1 MKKAFLATLAAG
13 LVAVLAACGGGE
25 SATEKTL
32 RVGTLSDAPPNIYV
46 ENGNY
51 TGFDNEL
58 LKAIAAKQNL
68 KLEFASTDFS
78 SLLGQVANNQFDI
91 GSSAIAQTDERKK
104 NVDFSS
110 PYNFEVMSIQTKDGS
125 PITEEKGLSGK
136 RVAVIQAT
144 VGDKWLT
151 STVPDAQAVRFPGY
165 APALAAL
172 KSGAVDAY
180 ILDQA
185 IAETNVKESTDAK
198 LKVVKS
204 FTTDVPHG
212 FAVKKG
218 NTELLTKINEGLK
231 QVIADGTWVKLH
243 EKFLPTAPVPDQFK
257 A

>member
-1 MKKAFLATLAAG
+1 VTSLKKIFLTTLAAS
-13 LVAVLAACGGGE
+13 LLAALTACGGD
-25 SATEKTL
+25 SDDATL
-32 RVGTLSDAPPNIYV
+32 RVGTLSDAPPNVYV
-46 ENGNY
+46 ENGDY

-58 LKAIAAKQNL
+58 LKSIAAKQNL

-78 SLLGQVANNQFDI
+78 ALLGQVASGQFDI

-104 NVDFSS
+104 TVDFSDA
-110 PYNFEVMSIQTKDGS
+110 YNYEVMSIQSKGAS
-125 PITEEKGLSGK
+125 PIADENSLAGK

-144 VGDKWLT
+144 VGDKWLA
-151 STVPDAQAVRFPGY
+151 STVPSAQAVRFPGY

-185 IAETNVKESTDAK
+185 IAEKNAADDKE

-218 NTELLTKINEGLK
+218 NTVLLGKINDGLK
-231 QVIADGTWVKLH
+231 QVVADGTWVKLQQR
-243 EKFLPTAPVPDQFK
+243 FLPTAPVPAEFK
-257 A
+257 G

>member
-1 MKKAFLATLAAG
+1 MRKAFLATLAAG
-13 LVAVLAACGGGE
+13 LLAALTACGGGDSG
-25 SATEKTL
+25 SAAL

-51 TGFDNEL
+51 TGFDNEV

-68 KLEFASTDFS
+68 KLEFAATDFS
-78 SLLGQVANNQFDI
+78 SLLGQVAGGQFDLA
-91 GSSAIAQTDERKK
+91 SSAIAQTEERKK
-104 NVDFSS
+104 TVDFSNA
-110 PYNFEVMSIQTKDGS
+110 YNYEVMSIQSKGAS
-125 PITEEKGLSGK
+125 PITDENSLAGK

-151 STVPDAQAVRFPGY
+151 SAVPTAQAVRFPGY

-185 IAETNVKESTDAK
+185 IAEKNAADDPE

-218 NTELLTKINEGLK
+218 NTVLLGKVNEGLK
-231 QVIADGTWVKLH
+231 QVIADGTWVKLQQQ
-243 EKFLPTAPVPDQFK
+243 FLPTAPVPAEFK
-257 A
+257 G

>member
-1 MKKAFLATLAAG
+1 MGKVLLATLAAG
-13 LVAVLAACGGGE
+13 LLAALTACGGGE
-25 SATEKTL
+25 SGDAAL

-58 LKAIAAKQNL
+58 LKAIAVKQNL
-68 KLEFASTDFS
+68 KLEFAATDFS
-78 SLLGQVANNQFDI
+78 SLLGQVANGQFDV
-91 GSSAIAQTDERKK
+91 GSSAIAQTEERKK
-104 NVDFSS
+104 TVDFSS
-110 PYNFEVMSIQTKDGS
+110 AYNYEVMSIQSKGAT
-125 PITEEKGLSGK
+125 PITDENSLAGK

-151 STVPDAQAVRFPGY
+151 STVPAAQAVRFPGY

-172 KSGAVDAY
+172 KSGSVDAY

-185 IAETNVKESTDAK
+185 IAEKNAVDDKD

-218 NTELLTKINEGLK
+218 NTELLGKVNEGLK
-231 QVIADGTWVKLH
+231 QVIADGTWVKLQQQ
-243 EKFLPTAPVPDQFK
+243 FLPTAPVPAEFK
-257 A
+257 G

>member
-1 MKKAFLATLAAG
+1 MPKTLITTLAAG
-13 LVAVLAACGGGE
+13 LLAVLTACGGGDASSE
-25 SATEKTL
+25 QTL

-58 LKAIAAKQNL
+58 LKTIAAKQNL
-68 KLEFASTDFS
+68 KLEFAATDFS
-78 SLLGQVANNQFDI
+78 ALLGQVANNRFDI
-91 GSSAIAQTDERKK
+91 ASSAIAQTDERKK
-104 NVDFSS
+104 TVDFSS
-110 PYNFEVMSIQTKDGS
+110 PYNFEVMSIQTKDGAA
-125 PITEEKGLSGK
+125 IADENALAGK

-144 VGDKWLT
+144 VGDNWLT
-151 STVPDAQAVRFPGY
+151 STVPSAQAVRFPGY

-185 IAETNVKESTDAK
+185 IAETNVKESTDTK

-218 NTELLTKINEGLK
+218 NTELLTKLDEGLK
-231 QVIADGTWVKLH
+231 QVIADGTWVRLH
-243 EKFLPTAPVPDQFK
+243 QQFLPSAPVPDRFK
-257 A
+257 G